1 MICRFHY
8 KVQQKTL
15 LGGRAG
21 GRRTRAGRGSG
32 QSETR
37 TFIGDKLE
45 II

>member
-15 LGGRAG
+15 LGGRAAG
-21 GRRTRAGRGSG
+21 AGHGPGTTPAKVRRRFNG
-32 QSETR
+32 E
-37 TFIGDKLE
+37 KLE